1 MTILADRAQVDRAL
15 AAVGAPGACACLN
28 PANTGTIC
36 HEPDCTYGL
45 MATILAI
52 NPNTTKE
59 VSTLVERHLRAAAP
73 AIQWRMVTG
82 RFGARY
88 IGSEAAFAIASH
100 AAIDAWAEHAEG
112 CDAVLL
118 ACFGDPGLYAL
129 RELSPV
135 PVVGLAEACMQAAA
149 ESAGSAA
156 RFSIVTG
163 GPRWAP
169 MLERLARELGFGPK
183 LASVRAIGIT
193 GGQAAADPERAAEAL
208 ARACRQVHD
217 EDGAGAIILGGAG
230 FAGLAE
236 RVSALAGIAVIDSV
250 SAGARAAE
258 RLALGAPIP
267 YARRPGAKQTPSL
280 GIAAALADKLLE

>member
-1 MTILADRAQVDRAL
+1 
-15 AAVGAPGACACLN
+15 
-28 PANTGTIC
+28 
-36 HEPDCTYGL
+36 

-52 NPNTTKE
+52 NPNTTGA
-59 VSTLVERHLRAAAP
+59 VSALVERHLRATAP
-73 AIQWRMVTG
+73 AIDWRMATG

-88 IGSEAAFAIASH
+88 ITSEASYAIASH
-100 AAIDAWAEHAEG
+100 AAIEAWAEHEAG

-135 PVVGLAEACMQAAA
+135 PVVGLAEASMQAA
-149 ESAGSAA
+149 SASAA

-169 MLERLARELGFGPK
+169 MLERLAQSLGFGAK
-183 LASVRAIGIT
+183 LASVRTTAIT
-193 GGQAAADPERAAEAL
+193 GGQAAAAPDSTVAAL
-208 ARACRQVHD
+208 ARACRQAHD

-236 RVSALAGIAVIDSV
+236 PVSTLSGIAVIDSV
-250 SAGARAAE
+250 MAGARAAE
-258 RLALGAPIP
+258 RLALGAPCS
-267 YARRPGAKQTPSL
+267 YARRPGAKQTPSS